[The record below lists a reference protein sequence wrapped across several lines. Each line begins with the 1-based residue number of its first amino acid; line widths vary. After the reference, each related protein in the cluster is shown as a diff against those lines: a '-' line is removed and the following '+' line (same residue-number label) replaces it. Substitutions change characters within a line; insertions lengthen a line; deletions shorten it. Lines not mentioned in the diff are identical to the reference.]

1 MVYLNYNFKCDLL
14 VELSENKLSD
24 NTLSDNNFASEL
36 VKNRFFFKPITI
48 DKIII
53 FVIIIVIYLFK
64 QSGHIRSVT

>member
-1 MVYLNYNFKCDLL
+1 MWMVYLNYNFKCDLL

-53 FVIIIVIYLFK
+53 L
-64 QSGHIRSVT
+64 